1 MGEGRTEKILY
12 LYWERIR
19 AAGPPRA
26 WRLST
31 NTTNSAPCVVI
42 GAAFWFEGTTLR
54 TAKGPSCAVQG
65 RFSSVARIVSRL
77 RCDRTGGPS
86 SANYAHRE
94 RPESYEEDEEVY
106 SDGEDVSPLTAQAG
120 GPGHTHGDEEDER
133 LDMQDL
139 ILARA
144 LRQRAESV
152 EKVATGMLDQPPE
165 LPHLHPD
172 DLIDPPTSPQLRPQH
187 VQRQHV
193 LPNGAKSPVPAHG
206 AQPRGRS
213 VLGRAGSTTGSS
225 PGDPPSG
232 QSCSPLVGGV
242 TGWQDGSGI
251 GSGLARSGP
260 QGTVLRRPPDAQ
272 VPSRLD
278 GSPQMC
284 STKLSELIV
293 RFMRLSA
300 LVAMDLGREATE
312 ERAGIE
318 PLEVL
323 LGVGLGINPAFA
335 QRSRNRGQARE
346 NVQGGAAEGSARQ
359 GPEAEEEN
367 EEEDEFKQFDP
378 DDLPELQEA
387 TRVLFPSLRD
397 PGVAN
402 GMHRR
407 EGAEL
412 EYDIEMVERL
422 QRFYDV
428 PQSTPDVATHMED
441 LQWQSPA
448 DAVERTA
455 VRFCE
460 AIARWRVKPELETYK
475 KATWNIRN
483 GERRANAGA
492 AMSIDALVHS
502 NPASPSNSARQP
514 AGPARFAHQ
523 AESRTRKPLIEKCF
537 AMPQAAAMQ
546 GRKRRRSE
554 TDRMQEDARRMQN
567 PPIFG

>member
-1 MGEGRTEKILY
+1 M
-12 LYWERIR
+12 
-19 AAGPPRA
+19 
-26 WRLST
+26 
-31 NTTNSAPCVVI
+31 
-42 GAAFWFEGTTLR
+42 
-54 TAKGPSCAVQG
+54 
-65 RFSSVARIVSRL
+65 
-77 RCDRTGGPS
+77 
-86 SANYAHRE
+86 
-94 RPESYEEDEEVY
+94 
-106 SDGEDVSPLTAQAG
+106 
-120 GPGHTHGDEEDER
+120 
-133 LDMQDL
+133 
-139 ILARA
+139 
-144 LRQRAESV
+144 RQ
-152 EKVATGMLDQPPE
+152 
-165 LPHLHPD
+165 
-172 DLIDPPTSPQLRPQH
+172 
-187 VQRQHV
+187 
-193 LPNGAKSPVPAHG
+193 
-206 AQPRGRS
+206 
-213 VLGRAGSTTGSS
+213 
-225 PGDPPSG
+225 
-232 QSCSPLVGGV
+232 
-242 TGWQDGSGI
+242 
-251 GSGLARSGP
+251 
-260 QGTVLRRPPDAQ
+260 PPDAQ

-284 STKLSELIV
+284 SMKLSELIV

-300 LVAMDLGREATE
+300 LVAMDIGWEATE
-312 ERAGIE
+312 EHTGIE

-335 QRSRNRGQARE
+335 RRSSNRGQARE
-346 NVQGGAAEGSARQ
+346 NVQGGAAEGSAQQ

-387 TRVLFPSLRD
+387 TRLVRAQHADAAPGAD

-422 QRFYDV
+422 QRFYNV
-428 PQSTPDVATHMED
+428 LQSMPDVATHMED

-448 DAVERTA
+448 EAVERTA

-460 AIARWRVKPELETYK
+460 AIAQWRVKPELETRPE
-475 KATWNIRN
+475 TS
-483 GERRANAGA
+483 GTANAGA

-537 AMPQAAAMQ
+537 AMPQAAVMQ